1 MKSPFPKRLLQ
12 LQSCSLKK
20 VFADLSLLTLI
31 FLIAAAFF
39 AGFVDSIAG
48 GGGLI
53 QLPALLIGLPKSE
66 TVTVLGTN
74 KLASVFGTT
83 TAAALYRR
91 QIKPDRKVLLA
102 MSIPAFIGSA
112 IGASLASHIPTK
124 SMRPL
129 VLILLIVV
137 ALYTWLKPDL
147 GKIELLRHVS
157 KRRIQISTLAGL
169 IIGFYDGIFGPGTGS
184 FLMLIL
190 VASLG
195 YAFITASAIAKVVI
209 VSTNL
214 GAILVFGFQGAIIWK
229 LGLLLGV
236 ANITGAVIGSR
247 IAIRGGSTLVRKV
260 FLIVTVALII
270 KVGIDTFAS
279 F

>member
-1 MKSPFPKRLLQ
+1 MG
-12 LQSCSLKK
+12 
-20 VFADLSLLTLI
+20 DLSIATGVFLLL
-31 FLIAAAFF
+31 AAFF

-53 QLPALLIGLPKSE
+53 QLPALLIALPKSD

-91 QIKPDRKVLLA
+91 QIKPERKILLA
-102 MSIPAFIGSA
+102 MALPAFIGSA
-112 IGASLASHIPTK
+112 VGASFASRLPTA
-124 SMRPL
+124 SMRPI

-137 ALYTWLKPDL
+137 AIYTWLKPDL
-147 GKIELLRHVS
+147 GKIELLRHHS
-157 KRRIQISTLAGL
+157 SRRVQISIVAGAG
-169 IIGFYDGIFGPGTGS
+169 IGFYDGIFGPGTGS
-184 FLMLIL
+184 FLMLVL

-195 YAFITASAIAKVVI
+195 YAFITASAIAKVVN

-214 GAILVFGFQGAIIWK
+214 GAILIFGVHGAILWQIGLV
-229 LGLLLGV
+229 LGA
-236 ANITGAVIGSR
+236 ANVSGAVIGSHL
-247 IAIRGGSTLVRKV
+247 AIRGGSTLVRKV
-260 FLIVTVALII
+260 FLVVTVALII
-270 KVGIDTFAS
+270 KVGIDTFQS